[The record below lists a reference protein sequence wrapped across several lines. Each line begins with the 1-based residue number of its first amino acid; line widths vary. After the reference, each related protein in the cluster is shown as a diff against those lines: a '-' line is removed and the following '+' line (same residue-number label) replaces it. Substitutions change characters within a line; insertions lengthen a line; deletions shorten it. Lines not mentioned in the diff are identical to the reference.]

1 MSLKAEE
8 RHLGSMQL
16 KKVIG
21 KDNFP
26 PKKLAKVIFKKY
38 YGTLQCLQGEID
50 SFIKFLQ
57 WYVY

>member
-38 YGTLQCLQGEID
+38 YGTL
-50 SFIKFLQ
+50 
-57 WYVY
+57 